1 MKFSGETIFCVRQFA
16 ENELWPI
23 AGKIDKSGEYPA
35 QQIHKMGELGLM
47 AIGQIYVYDG
57 KNPVGVGPDPYSE
70 YESGST
76 LIKDMI
82 NKRHKV

>member
-1 MKFSGETIFCVRQFA
+1 
-16 ENELWPI
+16 
-23 AGKIDKSGEYPA
+23 
-35 QQIHKMGELGLM
+35 MGELGLM

-57 KNPVGVGPDPYSE
+57 KNPLGVGPDPYSE